1 MNNKGFTLIEV
12 LCVIFLISILFV
24 ASFLVVKDTLS
35 ITDEKAYQI
44 LKENIISQTKTYID
58 ECENNIINCKKDFE
72 WKKVNDNKIAYINLS
87 LLKKYNYFDND
98 EIINPLTKK
107 DMSSCLKIKVIK
119 DKYSSISI
127 FLDESECQKRK

>member
-1 MNNKGFTLIEV
+1 MNNNGFTLIEV

-127 FLDESECQKRK
+127 FLDESEC

>member
-44 LKENIISQTKTYID
+44 LKENIISQTKTYIE
-58 ECENNIINCKKDFE
+58 ECDNNIINCKNDYE
-72 WKKVNDNKIAYINLS
+72 WEEINDNKITYVNLS

-98 EIINPLTKK
+98 QIINPLTKK
-107 DMSSCLKIKVIK
+107 DISSCLKIKVIK
-119 DKYSSISI
+119 DEYSSISI
-127 FLDESECQKRK
+127 FLDESDC

>member
-44 LKENIISQTKTYID
+44 LKENIIFQTKTYID

-127 FLDESECQKRK
+127 FLDESEC

>member
-58 ECENNIINCKKDFE
+58 ECENNIINCKKDYE

-127 FLDESECQKRK
+127 FLDESEC

>member
-107 DMSSCLKIKVIK
+107 DMSSCVKIKVIK

-127 FLDESECQKRK
+127 FLDESEC

>member
-58 ECENNIINCKKDFE
+58 ECENNIINCKKDFG

-127 FLDESECQKRK
+127 FLDESEC

>member
-119 DKYSSISI
+119 DKYSSIFI
-127 FLDESECQKRK
+127 FLDESEC

>member
-98 EIINPLTKK
+98 AIINPLTKK

-127 FLDESECQKRK
+127 FLDESEC

>member
-72 WKKVNDNKIAYINLS
+72 WKEVNDNKIAYINLS

-127 FLDESECQKRK
+127 FLDESEC

>member
-12 LCVIFLISILFV
+12 LCVIFLISVLFV

-58 ECENNIINCKKDFE
+58 ECDNNIINCKNDYE
-72 WKKVNDNKIAYINLS
+72 WKEVNDNKITYINLS
-87 LLKKYNYFDND
+87 LLKKYNYFSND

-127 FLDESECQKRK
+127 FLDESDC

>member
-72 WKKVNDNKIAYINLS
+72 WKKVNDNKIAYVNLS

-127 FLDESECQKRK
+127 FLDESEC

>member
-12 LCVIFLISILFV
+12 LCVIFLISVLFV

-44 LKENIISQTKTYID
+44 LKENIISQAKTYID
-58 ECENNIINCKKDFE
+58 ECENNIINCKNDYE
-72 WKKVNDNKIAYINLS
+72 WKKVNDNKITYINLS

-98 EIINPLTKK
+98 DIINPLTKK
-107 DMSSCLKIKVIK
+107 DISSCLKIKVIK

-127 FLDESECQKRK
+127 FLDESDC

>member
-58 ECENNIINCKKDFE
+58 EWENNIINCKKDFE

-98 EIINPLTKK
+98 AIINPLTKK

-127 FLDESECQKRK
+127 FLDESEC

>member
-127 FLDESECQKRK
+127 FLDESEC

>member
-72 WKKVNDNKIAYINLS
+72 WKEVNDNKIAYVNLS

-127 FLDESECQKRK
+127 FLDESEC

>member
-12 LCVIFLISILFV
+12 LCVIFLISVLFV

-58 ECENNIINCKKDFE
+58 ECDNNIINCKNDYE
-72 WKKVNDNKIAYINLS
+72 WKEVNDNKI
-87 LLKKYNYFDND
+87 
-98 EIINPLTKK
+98 T
-107 DMSSCLKIKVIK
+107 
-119 DKYSSISI
+119 
-127 FLDESECQKRK
+127 

>member
-58 ECENNIINCKKDFE
+58 EFENNIINCKKDFE

-127 FLDESECQKRK
+127 FLDESEC